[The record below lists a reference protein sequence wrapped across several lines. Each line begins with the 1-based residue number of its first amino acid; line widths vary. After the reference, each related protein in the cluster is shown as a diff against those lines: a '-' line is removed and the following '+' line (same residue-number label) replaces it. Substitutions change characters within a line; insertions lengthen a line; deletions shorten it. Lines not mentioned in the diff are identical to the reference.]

1 MTTSVTA
8 PSAGVV
14 GQLAGSPARPDPT
27 DAESTAGETEAR
39 PARHGEY
46 DEYEPLFRQ
55 MQDIPAGDPRREE
68 LRERLIAAHL
78 PVAEH
83 IAQVYRHRGE
93 PSQDLRQVATIGLI
107 NAVDR
112 YEPQYGRGFLPFA
125 IPTIRGEL
133 QRHFRDSTWTLRVPR
148 RLKELRQTLNEAAT
162 ELTELL
168 GRSPRPSELA
178 EHLGLSTEEVYEGL
192 SASAAYRPESLN
204 RSLGQGDTD
213 TELGELIGD
222 ADHEFTTVE
231 NHAVLRRALSQLA
244 PREQRIVALRFFHD
258 MTQSQ
263 IAQAVGVSQ
272 MHVSRLLAASLA
284 RLRAALTEHQ
294 PS

>member
-1 MTTSVTA
+1 MTTTSATA
-8 PSAGVV
+8 PRTSVITALGASPAISADEAAE
-14 GQLAGSPARPDPT
+14 QTTSPAR
-27 DAESTAGETEAR
+27 STR
-39 PARHGEY
+39 RGEY
-46 DEYEPLFRQ
+46 DEYEPLFCQ
-55 MQDIPAGDPRREE
+55 LQDMADDDPRREQ

-112 YEPQYGRGFLPFA
+112 YQPEYGRGFLPFA

-133 QRHFRDSTWTLRVPR
+133 QRHFRDSTWALRVPR
-148 RLKELRQTLNEAAT
+148 RLKELRQALNEATT
-162 ELTELL
+162 ELTENL

-178 EHLGLSTEEVYEGL
+178 DHLGLSTEEVYEGL

-204 RSLGQGDTD
+204 RSMGQSDSD
-213 TELGELIGD
+213 TELGELIGESD
-222 ADHEFTTVE
+222 GEFTTVE
-231 NHAVLRRALSQLA
+231 NAAVLRRAMRLLP
-244 PREQRIVALRFFHD
+244 PREQRIVTLRFFHD

-284 RLRAALTEHQ
+284 QLREALTD
-294 PS
+294 S